1 VVTTDPIYVFFNVDE
16 HAVLQ
21 YQRLALRKGEEL
33 HPSRLKDRKF
43 PVEIGMALEEGF
55 PHRGIL
61 DFADNKIDRT
71 TGTLRV
77 RGVFEN
83 KNEYLTPG
91 LFVRVR
97 IPFGD
102 PHRALLVAERAVGTD
117 QRVKT
122 LMVVKQIKN
131 KTDVQ
136 QVVERR
142 EVKLGR
148 LEDGLRV
155 IESGINADDRV
166 IIDGLQRARPG
177 TVVSPHFENHGS
189 GVKG

>member
-1 VVTTDPIYVFFNVDE
+1 MDIG
-16 HAVLQ
+16 
-21 YQRLALRKGEEL
+21 LATE
-33 HPSRLKDRKF
+33 D
-43 PVEIGMALEEGF
+43 GF

-83 KNEYLTPG
+83 QNEYLTPG

-102 PHRALLVAERAVGTD
+102 PHPALLVADRAVVTD
-117 QRVKT
+117 RRSKI
-122 LMVVKQIKN
+122 LKVVN
-131 KTDVQ
+131 REN
-136 QVVERR
+136 VVERR
-142 EVKLGR
+142 EVMLGR

-155 IESGINADDRV
+155 IASGLRASDRV
-166 IIDGLQRARPG
+166 IVNGLQHALPG
-177 TVVSPHFENHGS
+177 QPVAPHFENP
-189 GVKG
+189 